1 MADGGYVKLFR
12 QINEWRYWDRP
23 VYTQVWMHLLVRVD
37 WKPGWKFGEP
47 VGPGETIITLRSFAE
62 ECGISKD
69 TLSRVLHDLE
79 AEKQIELSLRQGK
92 TFIKVLNYA
101 VFQGSEGSPRDKYQ
115 TQNRTPIRTETR
127 TENRTPS
134 IYRRNKEIKNKRIEE
149 PEDDHVLTAEELKK
163 LNEEIENSEWE
174 TLKQ

>member
-1 MADGGYVKLFR
+1 MADSGYVKLFR
-12 QINEWRYWDRP
+12 QINEWRYWDRA
-23 VYTQVWMHLLVRVD
+23 VYTQVWMHLLVRVE

-79 AEKQIELSLRQGK
+79 AEKQIEISLRQGR

-101 VFQGSEGSPRDKYQ
+101 VFQGSEGSPRDKDQ
-115 TQNRTPIRTETR
+115 TQSRTPIRTETR

-134 IYRRNKEIKNKRIEE
+134 IYRRNKEIKNKRREE

-174 TLKQ
+174 TLNQ